1 MLSEPMN
8 AIPSP
13 SICPSPWLGDIHK
26 IKELRTDSS
35 LSTEERSIAE
45 FLYSYR
51 GSHAT
56 FNAYRRE
63 IERLLLWANHY
74 AHKSIGQ
81 LTHLDMEQ
89 FIEFCQK
96 PPKSWIGLKQ
106 SPRFIEHEGT
116 IIPNPEWRPFVVF
129 RAKSTGVSKLTTAHY
144 QLSQKAVQSFFSI
157 LGSFFSFLLQE
168 NKVQANPMAQI
179 RQKSKFIRQHQH
191 KAPIRRLS
199 ELQWSYVIE
208 TAEQMAKT
216 KGRGPIESTRQIRAI
231 VQYCFDEAIE
241 CMKIDGFKE
250 EAEQLK
256 SATVHWLRHTGISED
271 VKHRPREHVRDEGGH
286 ESIMT
291 TDRYIDDARQE
302 RARSGKNK
310 VIKPDD

>member
-116 IIPNPEWRPFVVF
+116 IIPNPEWRLFVVF
-129 RAKSTGVSKLTTAHY
+129 GAKSTGVSKLTTAHY

-208 TAEQMAKT
+208 TAEQMAKKDPHHHERT
-216 KGRGPIESTRQIRAI
+216 LFI
-231 VQYCFDEAIE
+231 
-241 CMKIDGFKE
+241 M
-250 EAEQLK
+250 
-256 SATVHWLRHTGISED
+256 SALYGMYLRISELAASSRWIPQMSD
-271 VKHRPREHVRDEGGH
+271 FAQDHEGNWWFTTVGKIGRASCRERG
-286 ESIMT
+286 
-291 TDRYIDDARQE
+291 
-302 RARSGKNK
+302 
-310 VIKPDD
+310 